1 MSTSSEPRSIV
12 FVLAGLGAG
21 GAERVVSLTAAALV
35 RGGDEVTVVSFDR
48 PTDPVFHAFPA
59 GVPLVRLGLPPGSA
73 PGPLLV
79 ARRVAALRGALSE
92 LRPAAVVSFLT
103 KINVVALLASLG
115 HRHRLIVSERNN
127 PRAQPASRGWGMML
141 RALLPRADAILMQ
154 TRASLSL
161 LDARARRRAH
171 VIANPMAAPPRERR
185 PCQTIV
191 GVGRLDRQKGFD
203 LLIEAF
209 ARLAPVHPDWKL
221 VIWGEGPERAA
232 LETRVAALGLA
243 ERATLPGNSVV
254 PGAWLDHA
262 GVFALSS
269 RYEGMP
275 NVLGEAMAAGVPA
288 AAFACAFG
296 PDEMIAHGETGLL
309 VPAGDVAAFADA
321 LETLVADAALRER
334 IGAAAR
340 AASARYA
347 PATIAA
353 EWRALIDSLLGA
365 RASVGEPQ
373 PERRGP
379 AAEPLDRLVGVAA
392 GEAGVA
398 QRG

>member
-1 MSTSSEPRSIV
+1 M
-12 FVLAGLGAG
+12 LAGLGAG
-21 GAERVVSLTAAALV
+21 GAERVVSLIAAALV

-48 PTDPVFHAFPA
+48 PADPVFHPFPA

-79 ARRVAALRGALSE
+79 ARRVAALRGTLGE
-92 LRPAAVVSFLT
+92 LRPDVVVSFLT
-103 KINVVALLASLG
+103 KINVVALLASFG
-115 HRHRLIVSERNN
+115 RRHRLIVSERNN

-141 RALLPRADAILMQ
+141 RALLPRADAIVMQ

-161 LDARARRRAH
+161 LDGRARRRAR
-171 VIANPMAAPPRERR
+171 VIANPMAAPPRVRR
-185 PCQTIV
+185 PGRTIV

-203 LLIEAF
+203 LLIDAF
-209 ARLAPVHPDWKL
+209 ARLAPSHPDFTL

-232 LETRVAALGLA
+232 LEARVAGLDLG
-243 ERATLPGNSVV
+243 ERAALPGNSAV
-254 PGAWLDHA
+254 PGGWLDQA
-262 GVFALSS
+262 EVFALSS

-309 VPAGDVAAFADA
+309 VPAGDVAALAAA
-321 LETLVADAALRER
+321 LETLVADAGLREL

-347 PATIAA
+347 PAAITA
-353 EWRALIDSLLGA
+353 EWRALIDSLLRA
-365 RASVGEPQ
+365 RSSIGEPQ

-392 GEAGVA
+392 GEAAVA
-398 QRG
+398 QHG

>member
-1 MSTSSEPRSIV
+1 M
-12 FVLAGLGAG
+12 LAGLGAG
-21 GAERVVSLTAAALV
+21 GAERVVSLIAAALV

-48 PTDPVFHAFPA
+48 PADPVFHAFPV
-59 GVPLVRLGLPPGSA
+59 GVPLVRLGLPPGAA

-79 ARRVAALRGALSE
+79 ARRVVALRGALSE
-92 LRPAAVVSFLT
+92 LRPDVVVSFLT

-115 HRHRLIVSERNN
+115 RRHRLIVSERNN

-141 RALLPRADAILMQ
+141 RALLPRADAIVMQ

-161 LDARARRRAH
+161 LDARARRRAL
-171 VIANPMAAPPRERR
+171 VIANPMAAPARERR
-185 PCQTIV
+185 PGRTIV

-203 LLIEAF
+203 LLIDAF
-209 ARLAPVHPDWKL
+209 ARLAPAHPDWKL

-232 LETRVAALGLA
+232 LEARIAALGLG
-243 ERATLPGNSVV
+243 ECATLPGNSAV
-254 PGAWLDHA
+254 PGGWLDQV

-296 PDEMIAHGETGLL
+296 PDEMIVSGETGLL
-309 VPAGDVAAFADA
+309 VPAGDVAGLAAA
-321 LETLVADAALRER
+321 LEMLVADAALRER
-334 IGAAAR
+334 LGAAAQ

-347 PATIAA
+347 PTAITA

-365 RASVGEPQ
+365 RGSVGEPKS
-373 PERRGP
+373 ERGSP

-392 GEAGVA
+392 GEAAVA
-398 QRG
+398 QHG

>member
-1 MSTSSEPRSIV
+1 M
-12 FVLAGLGAG
+12 LAGLGAG
-21 GAERVVSLTAAALV
+21 GAERVVSLIAAALV
-35 RGGDEVTVVSFDR
+35 RGGNEVTVVSFDR
-48 PTDPVFHAFPA
+48 PADPVFHAFPA

-79 ARRVAALRGALSE
+79 VRRAAALRGTLGE
-92 LRPAAVVSFLT
+92 LRPDVVVSFLT

-115 HRHRLIVSERNN
+115 RRHRLIVSERNN
-127 PRAQPASRGWGMML
+127 PRAQPANRGWGMML
-141 RALLPRADAILMQ
+141 RALLPRADAIVMQ

-161 LDARARRRAH
+161 LDARARRRAR
-171 VIANPMAAPPRERR
+171 VIANPMAVPLRERR
-185 PCQTIV
+185 PGQTIV

-203 LLIEAF
+203 LLIDAF
-209 ARLAPVHPDWKL
+209 ARLAPAHSDWKL

-232 LETRVAALGLA
+232 LEAHVASLGLGQ
-243 ERATLPGNSVV
+243 RATLPGNSAA
-254 PGAWLDHA
+254 PGGWLDQA
-262 GVFALSS
+262 EVFALSS

-309 VPAGDVAAFADA
+309 APAGDVAALAAA

-334 IGAAAR
+334 IGAAAK

-347 PATIAA
+347 PAAITA
-353 EWRALIDSLLGA
+353 EWRALINSLLGA
-365 RASVGEPQ
+365 RASVGESQ

-379 AAEPLDRLVGVAA
+379 AAEPLDRLVGIAP
-392 GEAGVA
+392 GEAAVA
-398 QRG
+398 QHG

>member
-1 MSTSSEPRSIV
+1 M
-12 FVLAGLGAG
+12 LAGLGAG
-21 GAERVVSLTAAALV
+21 GAERVVGLIAAALV

-48 PTDPVFHAFPA
+48 PADPVFHAFPA
-59 GVPLVRLGLPPGSA
+59 GVPLVRLDLPPGSA

-79 ARRVAALRGALSE
+79 ARRVAALRGTLGE
-92 LRPAAVVSFLT
+92 LRPDVVVSFLT

-115 HRHRLIVSERNN
+115 RRHRLIVSERNN
-127 PRAQPASRGWGMML
+127 PRAQPASRAWGMML
-141 RALLPRADAILMQ
+141 RALLPRADAIVMQ

-161 LDARARRRAH
+161 LDARMRRRAR
-171 VIANPMAAPPRERR
+171 VIGNPMAVPTRERR
-185 PCQTIV
+185 PGRTIV
-191 GVGRLDRQKGFD
+191 GVGRLDHQKGFD
-203 LLIEAF
+203 LLIDAF
-209 ARLAPVHPDWKL
+209 ARLAPTHPEWKL
-221 VIWGEGPERAA
+221 VIWGEGPGRPTLHA
-232 LETRVAALGLA
+232 RIDSLGLGA
-243 ERATLPGNSVV
+243 RVTLPGNSAV
-254 PGAWLDHA
+254 PGGWLDQA

-275 NVLGEAMAAGVPA
+275 NVLGEAMAAGIPA

-309 VPAGDVAAFADA
+309 APTGDVAALAAA
-321 LETLVADAALRER
+321 LKTLVADAAMRER
-334 IGAAAR
+334 IGVAAR

-347 PATIAA
+347 PAAITA

-379 AAEPLDRLVGVAA
+379 AAEPLDRLVGVAP
-392 GEAGVA
+392 GEAAVA
-398 QRG
+398 QHG